1 MKKVVLFALVAAL
14 AAGAL
19 LYIYLGKL
27 EQKNEVTVVYEDVLV
42 AAADIP
48 AYSAITEEMVTV
60 KQVPQGTSHPL
71 AARTPAEAVG
81 FVTENLIVEGEEIL
95 PVKLKQPGLTESGL
109 SYVVPEG
116 MRAITVPVD
125 EISGVAGFIQRGDY
139 VDVLAF
145 ISVKVLS
152 YNGMDPAVY
161 KAATGLDAPAE
172 ELTEAEENATVVV
185 AQNICVA
192 AVGTTF
198 EPAADGLEEA
208 YTSVTLYVTPED
220 AMRINQCGKSG
231 PLTLVLRASGD
242 HEKNTEDAI
251 LSNQLLEKAK

>member
-71 AARTPAEAVG
+71 ADTHPAEAVG
-81 FVTENLIVEGEEIL
+81 FVTENLIVKARKSCPSSSNSPARPKAGFRMSCRKACAQSPFPWTKSRAL
-95 PVKLKQPGLTESGL
+95 PGL
-109 SYVVPEG
+109 
-116 MRAITVPVD
+116 
-125 EISGVAGFIQRGDY
+125 FQRGDY

-145 ISVKVLS
+145 ISVKVLRLQR
-152 YNGMDPAVY
+152 NG
-161 KAATGLDAPAE
+161 
-172 ELTEAEENATVVV
+172 
-185 AQNICVA
+185 
-192 AVGTTF
+192 
-198 EPAADGLEEA
+198 
-208 YTSVTLYVTPED
+208 
-220 AMRINQCGKSG
+220 SG
-231 PLTLVLRASGD
+231 SLQGRNRGWTHRRRS
-242 HEKNTEDAI
+242 
-251 LSNQLLEKAK
+251 